1 MNQKFFLVLSIP
13 LLLSGC
19 YLPTAIRINSRLNED
34 KMASFIANNA
44 CKNKAKGLSDKESFD
59 KAFLSFSK
67 EKIAHRRINRNI
79 LVKKTR
85 QALEKCGVNLK
96 NIIIESNQ
104 MNSLTHPIKKTAS
117 TIWAI
122 FS

>member
-1 MNQKFFLVLSIP
+1 MNQKSFLVLSIT

-96 NIIIESNQ
+96 NIILESNQ
-104 MNSLTHPIKKTAS
+104 MNSLTHPIRKDREYYLGNT
-117 TIWAI
+117 
-122 FS
+122 

>member
-34 KMASFIANNA
+34 KMASFIANKT

-59 KAFLSFSK
+59 KALLSFSK
-67 EKIAHRRINRNI
+67 EKIANRRINRNT

-85 QALEKCGVNLK
+85 QELEKCGVNLK
-96 NIIIESNQ
+96 NIILESNQ
-104 MNSLTHPIKKTAS
+104 MNSLTHPIRKDRDYYLGNT
-117 TIWAI
+117 
-122 FS
+122 

>member
-19 YLPTAIRINSRLNED
+19 YLPTAI
-34 KMASFIANNA
+34 
-44 CKNKAKGLSDKESFD
+44 
-59 KAFLSFSK
+59 
-67 EKIAHRRINRNI
+67 RINRNI

-104 MNSLTHPIKKTAS
+104 MNSLTHPIKKDREYYLG
-117 TIWAI
+117 II
-122 FS
+122 